1 MSTPL
6 PTRASRRLAAQN
18 GSSAAPGQV
27 VSGPAV
33 QGAAVQDAALPGPL
47 IDQSQPAES
56 SAENNEAGSNK
67 RRSTVLITL
76 LCALLGFAIVL
87 QVRQTTT
94 DQLSTLRQDDLIRL
108 LEDVTVRSEQ
118 LEAEVVRLSEI
129 LAGYFGKF
137 YVNII
142 PFTDIQL
149 AIRDNCDQEY
159 LTIVMRRVMMYIA
172 DIIAGRTSSQALVT
186 GESMGQVAS
195 QTIQS
200 LAVTDCAASIPIF
213 RPLIGMDKMEVV
225 DAARKIG
232 TYDTSILPYEDCC
245 TVFTPKHPKTRPKL
259 DDTLS
264 QEARIGGLSELIKIA
279 ADKNERL
286 IIRPDW

>member
-118 LEAEVVRLSEI
+118 LEAEVARLSEI
-129 LAGYFGKF
+129 RSALLSGTDQQQAALEVAMQRATIEGILSGRLPAQGPGIELQISDPLHGLRASDLFNLLEELRNAGAEVVQ
-137 YVNII
+137 VNDYRVTTSTA
-142 PFTDIQL
+142 FTDGSGDIFL
-149 AIRDNCDQEY
+149 DGNVLPRELTWLVIGDPATLSRALEIPGGALPRIR
-159 LTIVMRRVMMYIA
+159 LTGATV
-172 DIIAGRTSSQALVT
+172 LVT
-186 GESMGQVAS
+186 PHDDV
-195 QTIQS
+195 
-200 LAVTDCAASIPIF
+200 L
-213 RPLIGMDKMEVV
+213 V
-225 DAARKIG
+225 DAIARLR
-232 TYDTSILPYEDCC
+232 DAQ
-245 TVFTPKHPKTRPKL
+245 FARPIV
-259 DDTLS
+259 
-264 QEARIGGLSELIKIA
+264 EAS
-279 ADKNERL
+279 
-286 IIRPDW
+286 